1 MPWDPE
7 QYHRFTQARF
17 APFSDLVALIRVRPD
32 MTVVDLGC
40 GTGELTVDLAN
51 RLPRSTILGVDESP
65 QMLEKARSLGAK
77 GVSFEQGDL
86 QGVTGEYDLVFS
98 HAVLHWID
106 DHPSLFPRLWS
117 LVAPGGQIA
126 FQIPSNHRHPSHT
139 CVLAV
144 ADEEPFRSALGGWKR
159 LSPVLEID
167 AYATLLDGLGAEA
180 IVAMEKVYPVRLPC
194 AADIS
199 EWTKGSTLVPWFDR
213 LPETLH
219 APFVARYRELLS
231 AALPPGPHFFTFR
244 RILLAAAKPEDAA

>member
-17 APFSDLVALIRVRPD
+17 APFADLFALIHVRPG

-40 GTGELTVDLAN
+40 GTGELTAELA
-51 RLPRSTILGVDESP
+51 RQLPESRVVGVDGSP
-65 QMLEKARSLGAK
+65 QMLEKARALPAA
-77 GVSFEQGDL
+77 GVTFEQGDL
-86 QGVTGEYDLVFS
+86 LEVDGTFDLVFS

-106 DHPSLFPRLWS
+106 DHPALFPRLWS
-117 LVAPGGQIA
+117 MVRPGGQLA
-126 FQIPSNHRHPSHT
+126 VQIPANHRHPSHT

-144 ADEEPFRSALGGWKR
+144 ADEEPFRAALDGWKR

-167 AYATLLDGLGAEA
+167 AYATLLDGLGGEE

-199 EWTKGSTLVPWFDR
+199 EWTKGSTLVPWLER
-213 LPETLH
+213 LPTELH
-219 APFVARYRELLS
+219 APFVNRYRELLA

-244 RILLAAAKPEDAA
+244 RILLAATKPDAAA